1 MVDVIWFFI
10 GIHGFVL
17 LLLALHAILVVKL
30 PAPRVLCFT
39 SGWQLLY
46 SLVIQHLSATKLEWQ
61 DPVLIYVAV
70 TALVGFMITL
80 FLDIKETW
88 RLGKESTVTYTEVPE
103 TPEDGF
109 TTARKF
115 HLKQAETTAK
125 INALRSSE
133 SDD

>member
-30 PAPRVLCFT
+30 PASRVLCFT

-46 SLVIQHLSATKLEWQ
+46 SLVISHLSVTKLEWQ

-80 FLDIKETW
+80 LLDIKETW
-88 RLGKESTVTYTEVPE
+88 RLGKEST
-103 TPEDGF
+103 
-109 TTARKF
+109 A
-115 HLKQAETTAK
+115 Q
-125 INALRSSE
+125 SSE
-133 SDD
+133 GDD